1 MSQTLLNEFQSL
13 VSKLQS
19 ERQAHAA
26 AVAEIDAGF
35 ESLGITVT
43 KPQKRRQRQ
52 VQKQKSGNAIRK
64 TKSRRTS
71 KRKKYRMTANE
82 FVLATIKKAGAKGA
96 SGASISTAW
105 KASGRPGDAYNTLG
119 ALTKAKRIKRSD
131 ASKGRGSI
139 YRIG

>member
-26 AVAEIDAGF
+26 AITEIDAGF
-35 ESLGITVT
+35 ESLGITIA
-43 KPQKRRQRQ
+43 KPKKSGRRQVRKRKGRKAVRQ
-52 VQKQKSGNAIRK
+52 
-64 TKSRRTS
+64 TKSRKTA

-96 SGASISTAW
+96 SGASISKVW
-105 KASGRPGDAYNTLG
+105 KAFGRPGDAYNTLG
-119 ALTKAKRIKRSD
+119 ALTKAKKIKRSKS
-131 ASKGRGSI
+131 AKGQGSV
-139 YRIG
+139 YRVA